1 MANMNMATVT
11 AMTIMTM
18 TTTIMDMSTRKRMK
32 PITNT
37 IMNNIIKFFKEYL
50 LPAACRYITCIVLLF
65 IGLGVL
71 YSCHSANDTAIRDLK
86 VGTDSDPK
94 GFAGIAMPVVAKVK
108 GDKDIKEIE
117 LAISPKSGSDWNFL
131 QRYRDGL
138 AGQKSADFKE
148 AIPIPMDA
156 KVGDYHLKMKVIYAD
171 LTEVESTVDF
181 NISVDSSIPLA
192 SKLEVGINAD
202 GTDLHLES
210 QLSAAKT
217 IKSVTISIIGDS
229 WSKEYPFDK
238 ASMVG
243 KLEYNFHEHLKVAD
257 VPKGKY
263 EVVLQVK
270 DQQDRTFETRGSFEK
285 K

>member
-1 MANMNMATVT
+1 
-11 AMTIMTM
+11 
-18 TTTIMDMSTRKRMK
+18 
-32 PITNT
+32 
-37 IMNNIIKFFKEYL
+37 MNNIIKFSKDYL
-50 LPAACRYITCIVLLF
+50 LPAACKYITCIVLLF

-71 YSCHSANDTAIRDLK
+71 YSCNSANDTAITDLK

-94 GFAGIAMPVVAKVK
+94 GFAGITMPLTAKVK
-108 GDKDIKEIE
+108 GNKDIKEIE
-117 LAISPKSGSDWNFL
+117 LAISPKSGSGWNFS

-156 KVGDYHLKMKVIYAD
+156 NVGAYQLKMKVIYSD
-171 LTEVESTVDF
+171 LAEVESAVDF
-181 NISVDSSIPLA
+181 DISVDSSIPLA
-192 SKLEVGINAD
+192 SELEVGINAD

-229 WSKEYPFDK
+229 WSREYPFDK

-243 KLEYNFHEHLKVAD
+243 KLEYNFHEHIKVAE
-257 VPKGKY
+257 VPEGRY

-270 DQQDRTFETRGSFEK
+270 DQQDRMFETRGRFEK